1 MTVGRRTF
9 QGSLGEADLIS
20 DLPCH
25 WRLLWAVTACSLTQK
40 EPSIPQPGHQL
51 SSGQPQEGFGEGNN

>member
-9 QGSLGEADLIS
+9 QRSLREADLIS

-25 WRLLWAVTACSLTQK
+25 WGLLLAVTTCSLTQK
-40 EPSIPQPGHQL
+40 ELSIPQPRHQL
-51 SSGQPQEGFGEGNN
+51 SSGE